1 MVEAILAA
9 SLVLATLLNLGAWH
23 AGLSMPAEVYLG
35 LAVALAG
42 TAWVQGTAGRLALCV
57 AAVMVAVI
65 LGSPLT
71 SWDARVIWFFHGK
84 RIFLGNDILAQ
95 LDNYIPATH
104 NDYPVL
110 IPAVAASLAKSVGYW
125 NEVFPR
131 LSILTIVLP
140 ALVFIAIRIERTNH
154 VLAWLTCVL
163 VLGNKLLINGFMD
176 SLLALTVASLGVA
189 YMELHAGGRIRST
202 GERWG
207 LVFLVLVLTVALPHL
222 KNEGMLAVIAFGV
235 SMGVRSR
242 QWRVPLLATLL
253 ATFGYIAGWRVPVA
267 LNAVQTDLFVPGM
280 VARAAT
286 RLTDPGAVLLI
297 GAWFALHAGPACVT
311 LVAHARTRQAG
322 MPIDQSW
329 MRAIAF
335 VGFCVL
341 GMAAI
346 YLTTPNDLAWHLE
359 TSARRV
365 FLPVLIYAV
374 TVVMY
379 DLSNAGK
386 NALPTGM

>member
-1 MVEAILAA
+1 MVDAILAA
-9 SLVLATLLNLGAWH
+9 SMVSATLLNLGAWH

-35 LAVALAG
+35 LAVALVG

-110 IPAVAASLAKSVGYW
+110 IPAVAASLARSVGYW

-189 YMELHAGGRIRST
+189 YMELHAGGRIRGA

-222 KNEGMLAVIAFGV
+222 KNEGMLAVIAFGI

-242 QWRVPLLATLL
+242 QWRVPLVATVLATV
-253 ATFGYIAGWRVPVA
+253 GYVAGWRLPVA
-267 LNAVQTDLFVPGM
+267 LHEVQTDLFSPGL
-280 VARAAT
+280 VARAAA
-286 RLTDPGAVLLI
+286 RLTDPAAFILI
-297 GAWFALHAGPACVT
+297 GAWFALHAGPACVA
-311 LVAHARTRQAG
+311 LVAHARTRRAG
-322 MPIDQSW
+322 LSIDESW
-329 MRAIAF
+329 VRALAF
-335 VGFCVL
+335 VGVCVS

-365 FLPVLIYAV
+365 FLPVVFYVLTIV
-374 TVVMY
+374 IY
-379 DLSNAGK
+379 DLAQAAWLND
-386 NALPTGM
+386 